1 MRGVPATSVTMM
13 RPNFR
18 IQIMLGIAICWLM
31 ACTSPA
37 AVRKSTKDQ
46 IDFNRD
52 IRPIFSEN
60 CYACHGPDKNKRK
73 AGLRFDVKEEP
84 FKKLESGDYAIV
96 PGKPRQSKMIQL
108 ITTKDED
115 DRMPPA
121 KAGKRLTRDQIN
133 LLTRWVDQGAKWKN
147 HWSYIPPER
156 PELPEVKNKRWPR
169 NEIDYF

>member
-1 MRGVPATSVTMM
+1 MRINSLIWLIVLCLVAGLPPLETLAAARKPA
-13 RPNFR
+13 
-18 IQIMLGIAICWLM
+18 
-31 ACTSPA
+31 
-37 AVRKSTKDQ
+37 KDQ
-46 IDFNRD
+46 IVFNRD

-96 PGKPRQSKMIQL
+96 PGKARQSKMIQL

-121 KAGKRLTRDQIN
+121 KAGKRLTREQIN
-133 LLTRWVDQGAKWKN
+133 LLTRWVEQG
-147 HWSYIPPER
+147 
-156 PELPEVKNKRWPR
+156 
-169 NEIDYF
+169 